1 MLLLMNLVCTLKLR
15 PKNQCGG
22 ERLNIYC
29 VSWFPKEMNVLQVRV
44 DQRKKKC
51 HLQDFKLRVNCLFLD
66 PPVQSFTTCLNLN
79 ARWNVMVCKNSLCS

>member
-1 MLLLMNLVCTLKLR
+1 MFMLLLMNLVCTLKLR

-44 DQRKKKC
+44 DQRKSVI
-51 HLQDFKLRVNCLFLD
+51 HRI
-66 PPVQSFTTCLNLN
+66 S
-79 ARWNVMVCKNSLCS
+79 NSASTAYF